1 MIAGAVAASTPA
13 LRPLGDLAVA
23 LAGLA
28 AAGVLWGFGSS
39 RTEGRRAWR
48 LLATAPLFPAVGAVL
63 GVVVAPAEPV
73 QLVVLRWVPTV
84 PGYLVAIVAIL
95 ALAGRSRLRS
105 GGMRL
110 GVELALFLSACLVV
124 VQLLLVGPD
133 ARWST
138 FGASEQLIL
147 GAAVVVSSATM
158 AAALTVLGVVRRR
171 RQRMALALLAGTT
184 LLSAGRGL
192 STSGLLSGS
201 FASVDLSR
209 FLVVAG
215 LTLLCLAVLL
225 DPTVPG
231 TGHDAQPATGR
242 STELGK
248 SLPHLA
254 MVVAA
259 SVLGAVSLTGH
270 RPSAPAIA
278 GMVCCVVLAAVH
290 RRVYAGD
297 ERRMAARLRRSEAY
311 FRSLVHS
318 SGDAVVILDHDL
330 HITWASPALERALGP
345 AAAELIGRPLLDA
358 VHPDDAAALA
368 DVLRATGTTAGPSD
382 APATIGLLL
391 LRLPDAVGEWRYLEA
406 GVSDLRGD
414 ADVGAVVLHC
424 RDMTERHARELALQ
438 SVAYIDPMTGLPNR
452 AGVLQT
458 LQAELADDES
468 GPATLLMISLDG
480 LAEARENA
488 GREVVTTVVAEIGRR
503 LRATVRG
510 EDTVARMGGGAFAV
524 LTHGG
529 DDDADRLASRC
540 LSVVEQSFVTSAGL
554 LELTASVGLAPLEPG
569 LGVDE
574 LLARADLAVR
584 AAHTSGTG
592 CAARYC
598 PSLGEAA
605 AREERLRTDLQAAC
619 ARDEL
624 FLMVQPIVYLAE
636 ERITGLEAQLRWRHP
651 DLGEIPPSEFI
662 PLAERSGLIGE
673 VVRCGLEQAAALT
686 AGLPEG
692 EVPLRVGFKVPTGY
706 VATGTL
712 VADVEHAL
720 RGSGLAPE
728 RLVLQVTT
736 STATAEDERTA
747 LDLTSL
753 RLMGVHVALDG
764 FGGGTSALAHLT
776 RLPIDIVRLDRSL
789 ITRIDRDPQSR
800 ALCASIVGIAR
811 GLNLDVVAEGV
822 ETPAQLAAL
831 AGFGCDFAQGF
842 LISRPVTVAQLTAM
856 LADRPGA
863 LLPGFVSRV

>member
-23 LAGLA
+23 RRRPGRRGRSLGL
-28 AAGVLWGFGSS
+28 GSR

-529 DDDADRLASRC
+529 DDDADRLASALPVRRRAA
-540 LSVVEQSFVTSAGL
+540 VRHVRRA
-554 LELTASVGLAPLEPG
+554 
-569 LGVDE
+569 
-574 LLARADLAVR
+574 ARADRQRRPGAPRAGSRCRR
-584 AAHTSGTG
+584 AARPRRPGGARRAHLRDG

-662 PLAERSGLIGE
+662 PLAERSRAHRRG
-673 VVRCGLEQAAALT
+673 VRCGLEQAAALT

-692 EVPLRVGFKVPTGY
+692 EVPLRIGFKVPTGY

-712 VADVEHAL
+712 VADVEQ
-720 RGSGLAPE
+720 R
-728 RLVLQVTT
+728 
-736 STATAEDERTA
+736 
-747 LDLTSL
+747 
-753 RLMGVHVALDG
+753 
-764 FGGGTSALAHLT
+764 SA
-776 RLPIDIVRLDRSL
+776 
-789 ITRIDRDPQSR
+789 
-800 ALCASIVGIAR
+800 G
-811 GLNLDVVAEGV
+811 
-822 ETPAQLAAL
+822 
-831 AGFGCDFAQGF
+831 QG
-842 LISRPVTVAQLTAM
+842 SRPSGSCC
-856 LADRPGA
+856 R
-863 LLPGFVSRV
+863 